1 MERVIGIEL
10 IAHAEP
16 SILSGARA
24 STGSSRHGGGAEA
37 ATGSEAIKLLR
48 AERVEVPVVELE

>member
-1 MERVIGIEL
+1 MERVMGIEL

-16 SILSGARA
+16 SILNGARA

-48 AERVEVPVVELE
+48 AERVVPVELE